1 MAEKI
6 ILRTFAE
13 IIKKMRQTIC
23 VIIKKMFFLIEISL
37 PMIHMREFNEFEV
50 RNIKYLTQK
59 NIEYFRPTIVEHT
72 KNPVVSQFDTLLD
85 SGYISVDLLLS
96 RPMGSGDTIAF
107 KMKKEARPMLFP
119 DNETIRL
126 TETSKAE
133 AGDCPLYS

>member
-59 NIEYFRPTIVEHT
+59 NIEYFRPTIVEHS

-85 SGYISVDLLLS
+85 SGY
-96 RPMGSGDTIAF
+96 
-107 KMKKEARPMLFP
+107 
-119 DNETIRL
+119 
-126 TETSKAE
+126 SKAE